1 MQERDSLCKLDIA
14 VNLHRLGLKPA
25 VKGTGSHRAPKCR
38 LASRH
43 KQPERSI
50 GNRVSSV
57 CYRRDSLAGWM
68 RVVMAKN
75 AGSPRPRRLV
85 SGNEHCWIQ
94 FEMAER
100 VVSNIGSKAHIIN
113 MLFPQ

>member
-1 MQERDSLCKLDIA
+1 
-14 VNLHRLGLKPA
+14 
-25 VKGTGSHRAPKCR
+25 
-38 LASRH
+38 
-43 KQPERSI
+43 
-50 GNRVSSV
+50 
-57 CYRRDSLAGWM
+57 
-68 RVVMAKN
+68 MAKN
-75 AGSPRPRRLV
+75 ARPPSPRRLV